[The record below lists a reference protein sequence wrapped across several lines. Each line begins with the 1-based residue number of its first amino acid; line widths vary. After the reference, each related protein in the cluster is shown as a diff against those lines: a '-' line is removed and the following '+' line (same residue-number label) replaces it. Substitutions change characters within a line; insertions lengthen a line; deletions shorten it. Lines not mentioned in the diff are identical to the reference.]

1 MLVFL
6 GKQRITLYVM
16 SSKNFVSQTGDVEKF
31 TVQNW
36 GSTGTGPSTTHVPLF
51 GQTYHDTFTGTKT
64 DFVLPEDQKRIVEM
78 VKEIA
83 STLGLEVEVVDVAKE
98 SAIHKAIKRE
108 PQITTYPT
116 LMTGSG
122 EKIEGEL
129 KKEQVETFL
138 SRIH

>member
-1 MLVFL
+1 LVFL
-6 GKQRITLYVM
+6 GKHRLTLYVM
-16 SSKNFVSQTGDVEKF
+16 SSKNFVSETGDVEKA

-36 GSTGTGPSTTHVPLF
+36 SSTESSTRIPGF
-51 GQTYHDTFTGTKT
+51 GQTYRDTFTGAKT

-83 STLGLEVEVVDVAKE
+83 SKLGLEVEVVDVAKE
-98 SAIHKAIKRE
+98 SAIHRAIKRE
-108 PQITTYPT
+108 PHITAYPT

-129 KKEQVETFL
+129 RKEQVEIFL